1 MFRPIRSLYRSTSAI
16 LRVREHLPLRST
28 LRMPAPPKGNLP
40 SCHLPPRAF
49 AEEPFPARWLQR
61 TGVRLPTTA
70 TFLLQLV
77 VCLPPGFDSDERPP
91 HRDPSDARSPI
102 ESTSRFNGSDRGPAG
117 GALRAHTPRNRRVC
131 LSGITW
137 PGCAASHAPFR
148 LSNER
153 LVFLRRRTGAR
164 RTGAII
170 SPQIG
175 RSLLSYLAS
184 GISVAVVVIVSQLS
198 SLDGTLG
205 D

>member
-153 LVFLRRRTGAR
+153 LVFFGEELERAVPAR
-164 RTGAII
+164 
-170 SPQIG
+170 
-175 RSLLSYLAS
+175 LYLPK
-184 GISVAVVVIVSQLS
+184 
-198 SLDGTLG
+198 LG
-205 D
+205 DRFLAI